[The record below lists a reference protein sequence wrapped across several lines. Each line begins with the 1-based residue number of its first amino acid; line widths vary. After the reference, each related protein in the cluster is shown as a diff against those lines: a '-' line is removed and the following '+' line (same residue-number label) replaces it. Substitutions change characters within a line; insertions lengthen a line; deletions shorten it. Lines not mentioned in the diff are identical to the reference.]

1 MKTLRLAASA
11 ETYVILFP
19 STWAMRTKFLLIPR
33 ESGVDTGRGEIFYG
47 EGLAYLTLYWKL
59 SKEVLT
65 DLPLSLI
72 L

>member
-33 ESGVDTGRGEIFYG
+33 ESGVDTGGGEIFYG
-47 EGLAYLTLYWKL
+47 EGLAYLTLY
-59 SKEVLT
+59 
-65 DLPLSLI
+65 
-72 L
+72 